1 MDILNRLNG
10 DFNIKL
16 VNGIAYDLQCNNE
29 IIAHSKKELIQFYI
43 ESYKY
48 KIDRLFN
55 DETDTKKHYEQI
67 IRQLETLL
75 ILENEV

>member
-1 MDILNRLNG
+1 MDILKRLND

-16 VNGIAYDLQCNNE
+16 ESGIAYDLQCNNE

-48 KIDRLFN
+48 KIDCLFN
-55 DETDTKKHYEQI
+55 NETDVKKHYKSI
-67 IRQLETLL
+67 IKQLETLL
-75 ILENEV
+75 VLENEV

>member
-1 MDILNRLNG
+1 MDILNRLND

-29 IIAHSKKELIQFYI
+29 IIANSKKELIQFYI

-48 KIDRLFN
+48 KIDCLFN
-55 DETDTKKHYEQI
+55 DETDTKKHYESI
-67 IRQLETLL
+67 IKQLETLL
-75 ILENEV
+75 VLENEV